1 MRIGVVEN
9 TLPSDAVPGEILQID
24 KKCVSI
30 ACKDG
35 SIDIKKFWFENKLV
49 GAIDG
54 ATASGMRVGQ
64 IM

>member
-1 MRIGVVEN
+1 MRIRVVEN
-9 TLPSDAVPGEILQID
+9 TLPSDTVPGEILQID